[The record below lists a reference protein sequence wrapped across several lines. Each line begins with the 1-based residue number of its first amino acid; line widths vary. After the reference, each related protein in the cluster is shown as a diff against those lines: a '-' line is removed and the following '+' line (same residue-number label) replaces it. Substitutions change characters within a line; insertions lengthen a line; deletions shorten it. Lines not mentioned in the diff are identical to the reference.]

1 MAQKKAI
8 KARKGNKDGQRWTED
23 RVGMTVRLPVE
34 LKEKLIQEAHVAGD
48 LSRIVLFAM
57 AHTDPEKVPIIQ
69 TRKTGLGLA
78 NPMLLHIG
86 NEARV
91 KLRAWAEAE
100 GVSVNA
106 VVVSMLQ
113 LFFEQL
119 RKKRSLRDEL
129 REEVRAHRLL

>member
-57 AHTDPEKVPIIQ
+57 AHTDPKEVSIIQ

-86 NEARV
+86 NKARIRL
-91 KLRAWAEAE
+91 KQCAEAE
-100 GVSVNA
+100 GVSVNSI
-106 VVVSMLQ
+106 VVSMLEC
-113 LFFEQL
+113 FFIRL
-119 RKKRSLRDEL
+119 RNSRTLRDEL
-129 REEVRAHRLL
+129 RHEIRAHRTL